1 MEQKKESKIKKL
13 RNFIKSHEIWYF
25 VDDTYSQVSIKK
37 AYRVKLESGDYWIHL
52 AYGEN
57 IHRLTARQEKLLS
70 RTMAEAQE
78 KAGQIRK
85 ERAEEAIRKKK
96 EKKEKLKEVT
106 RYLDNFRVWDIINY
120 NTQEIK
126 PEYKAF
132 VVAIKYIYDR
142 LPDKH
147 KDDKDTYIK
156 LLEYYIKHGTI
167 HAQGV
172 SFTKE
177 QVVSVVHGEYER
189 LRVEL
194 SNGMKITPAS
204 ENVRNL
210 ITLLFGG
217 NDGGWVWRDVEYIED
232 GRDRVSE

>member
-1 MEQKKESKIKKL
+1 MELKKESKIKKL

-25 VDDTYSQVSIKK
+25 VDDSYNQVVIKK
-37 AYRVKLESGDYWIHL
+37 AYPVELDNVVYWIHF
-52 AYGEN
+52 AYGKEVHN
-57 IHRLTARQEKLLS
+57 LTARQEKHLFP
-70 RTMAEAQE
+70 TMAEA
-78 KAGQIRK
+78 KAKATQIRK

-142 LPDKH
+142 LPGKH

-156 LLEYYIKHGTI
+156 LLEHYIKHGTI

-177 QVVSVVHGEYER
+177 QVVSIVYGEYER